1 MEQFLT
7 AVFAGTASGSIY
19 ALVALGLVL
28 VWRGAGVMNFAQMGQ
43 AMFSTYVASTLI
55 MNGYS
60 YWVAF
65 FVALAVGTTLGTA
78 VDLLVMRPL
87 SGKRSS
93 AMLASPAMRG
103 IVPVIAS
110 LGILGILQSAAG
122 MIWAAEERGFP
133 APVNTLGLSI
143 GGTVMP
149 FTAFDLF
156 VIGIVLVTLIVTTI
170 FFQKTGMGLAMRASA
185 LNPEVARL
193 SGIRTS
199 SVRTL
204 SWAISGAASSLAGLL
219 VTPNA
224 NLSPNTLDLILIIGF
239 TACVIGG
246 LDSLPGGVLGGF
258 ILGLVISFVNVY
270 SSPSDIFLAILA
282 FLLIVLLVRPQGILG
297 SKEVRRV

>member
-1 MEQFLT
+1 MDQFLS
-7 AVFAGTASGSIY
+7 AIFAGTSRGAIY
-19 ALVALGLVL
+19 ALVALGIVL
-28 VWRGAGVMNFAQMGQ
+28 VWRGAGVINFAQMGQ

-55 MNGYS
+55 MHEYS
-60 YWVAF
+60 YWLAF
-65 FVALAVGTTLGTA
+65 LAALAVGTALGAA

-87 SGKRSS
+87 SGRRGS

-103 IVPVIAS
+103 TIPIIAS

-133 APVNTLGLSI
+133 TPVNSLGLSI
-143 GGTVMP
+143 AGNVMP

-156 VIGIVLVTLIVTTI
+156 VIGTVLFTLLITTL
-170 FFQKTGMGLAMRASA
+170 FFQKTGIGLAMRASA

-219 VTPNA
+219 VTPSA

-239 TACVIGG
+239 TATVIGG

-258 ILGLVISFVNVY
+258 ILGLVISFINVY
-270 SSPSDIFLAILA
+270 DSPSDVFLAILA
-282 FLLIVLLVRPQGILG
+282 LLLLVLLVRPQGLLG

>member
-1 MEQFLT
+1 
-7 AVFAGTASGSIY
+7 
-19 ALVALGLVL
+19 
-28 VWRGAGVMNFAQMGQ
+28 MGQ

-55 MNGYS
+55 KNDYS
-60 YWVAF
+60 YWSAF
-65 FVALAVGTTLGTA
+65 FVALVVGTVLGA
-78 VDLLVMRPL
+78 VVDLLVMRPL

-93 AMLASPAMRG
+93 AMMSSPAMRG
-103 IVPVIAS
+103 TIPVIAS

-122 MIWAAEERGFP
+122 VIWAAEERGVP
-133 APVNTLGLSI
+133 TPVSALGYSI
-143 GGTVMP
+143 GGMVMP

-156 VIGIVLVTLIVTTI
+156 VIGIVLFTLIITTI

-185 LNPEVARL
+185 LSPEVARL

-219 VTPNA
+219 VTPSA

-239 TACVIGG
+239 TATVIGG

-270 SSPSDIFLAILA
+270 ASPTDIFLAILA
-282 FLLIVLLVRPQGILG
+282 ILLIVLLVRPQGILG

>member
-1 MEQFLT
+1 MEQFLS
-7 AVFAGTASGSIY
+7 AVFAGIASGSIY
-19 ALVALGLVL
+19 ALVAIGLVL
-28 VWRGAGVMNFAQMGQ
+28 VWRGAGVINFAQMGQ

-55 MNGYS
+55 KNEYS
-60 YWVAF
+60 YWSAF
-65 FVALAVGTTLGTA
+65 FVALLVGTVLGA
-78 VDLLVMRPL
+78 IVDLLVMRPL
-87 SGKRSS
+87 SGKR
-93 AMLASPAMRG
+93 
-103 IVPVIAS
+103 
-110 LGILGILQSAAG
+110 ILGILQAAAG

-133 APVNTLGLSI
+133 TPVSALGYSI
-143 GGTVMP
+143 GGSVMP

-156 VIGIVLVTLIVTTI
+156 VIGIVLVTLIITTI

-219 VTPNA
+219 VTPSA

-239 TACVIGG
+239 TATVIGG

-282 FLLIVLLVRPQGILG
+282 ILLIVLLVRPQGILG